1 VLIVDKQHRKAICVT
16 DLMSFIPVYSY
27 ANKENIVISTHV
39 DTLASTT
46 QQTSNVDKVSVVD
59 FVLHGFV
66 TYPYTI
72 YENLFQI
79 PPASEHTIV
88 KETTNLKSVYYWLPK
103 ELNKYNSIKHAAV
116 DLRNSLHNYIDKI
129 TTETSNI
136 AQFVSGGEDS
146 RTLSGLLKD
155 FPRDAYIFLDHM
167 NREEKIAKEVADRY
181 GANFKLAT
189 RNKLH
194 YLNILPSCS
203 DLVGSGS
210 QYHHA
215 HTYGFHNTC
224 QLNSYVAVFGGLLA
238 DALLKGSHIKK
249 VSGYGRFR
257 FLPDVKNFSYS
268 AGSQLKSSLF
278 SSDVL
283 LKLTKR
289 RQNHLQYV
297 KSFRNESAEEWFEL
311 WPSSMN
317 RNIPNIHANR
327 RLFRSYEPFTSKDIV
342 KLSATVPQ
350 KWKLNRRLFH
360 RAAKPFLKS
369 SKWLLH
375 GDGWLPY

>member
-1 VLIVDKQHRKAICVT
+1 QLSAPCAFLFFFFNV
-16 DLMSFIPVYSY
+16 P
-27 ANKENIVISTHV
+27 
-39 DTLASTT
+39 STT
-46 QQTSNVDKVSVVD
+46 
-59 FVLHGFV
+59 VLF
-66 TYPYTI
+66 T
-72 YENLFQI
+72 L
-79 PPASEHTIV
+79 
-88 KETTNLKSVYYWLPK
+88 
-103 ELNKYNSIKHAAV
+103 
-116 DLRNSLHNYIDKI
+116 SLH
-129 TTETSNI
+129 
-136 AQFVSGGEDS
+136 
-146 RTLSGLLKD
+146 
-155 FPRDAYIFLDHM
+155 
-167 NREEKIAKEVADRY
+167 
-181 GANFKLAT
+181 
-189 RNKLH
+189 
-194 YLNILPSCS
+194 
-203 DLVGSGS
+203 
-210 QYHHA
+210 
-215 HTYGFHNTC
+215 
-224 QLNSYVAVFGGLLA
+224 
-238 DALLKGSHIKK
+238 DALPIC
-249 VSGYGRFR
+249 RFR

-375 GDGWLPY
+375 GDGWLPYFPWYMNTFVHFTTWFYRSASKRLGLNKGHHGPWGEWDVVVNSAEWKKTFNNYYERIDQISDIFQKKPHEKLLRSSLSRDQFVNLTQVLYQIKDKK